1 MHIAVCMRMRNIW
14 FIVLTV
20 VLGISP
26 AKAGSNPDSLFQQ
39 AQNDFL
45 LSNYSAAMASFTALA
60 TYAEENRNDTFYMA
74 ALTGIGDCHYYL
86 RDKQTALRFYHAGRS
101 YAKMTHDAAREA
113 VFDYKIGLMF
123 IELNIVDSAE
133 YYASKAIQYFRK
145 EHDLIQLSRTLSALA
160 DIHLNTT
167 KNAYKARLLIEE
179 ALSTAQKTGNEEMIG
194 FAFMK
199 HSYLSYNQGNYK
211 QALAYAQEAESHYRK
226 TGKLEDVM
234 YALQLKSHCMIK
246 LGDTTA
252 TDIINQWFQFKDSIF
267 QKDKAAN
274 IARLQAVYET
284 ERTTK
289 ENKILQQ
296 QAQISKLKLQARNKT
311 IVVLVSFMIAAGLFT
326 LWRSYA
332 NRLKKKQQELT
343 IIEQLQKDKERIAR
357 DLHDHVGG
365 QLSFLVHSIDG
376 ITRQPEEKREELK
389 ASILK
394 SLRSVI
400 TALRETIWA
409 ISDKHIVVTDFMDK
423 LKVFTANM
431 LQYSNIKYHFSENI
445 KDDRELSPLL
455 GLNLY
460 RICQEIIQNTF
471 KHAKASNLYIHCDA
485 DKQKIRLQLKD
496 DGTGF
501 DPETKKE
508 DSRGIENIQARAAE
522 FNIQVHL
529 NTAPNLGT
537 SYILI
542 V

>member
-1 MHIAVCMRMRNIW
+1 MGKRTTG
-14 FIVLTV
+14 LV
-20 VLGISP
+20 VLLLACWAAP
-26 AKAGSNPDSLFQQ
+26 VLAGNNPDSLLQQ
-39 AQNDFL
+39 ARKDFL

-101 YAKMTHDAAREA
+101 YAKMMHDAARVA
-113 VFDYKIGLMF
+113 VFDYKIGVMF

-167 KNAYKARLLIEE
+167 KDANKAKLLIEE

-199 HSYLSYNQGNYK
+199 HSYLSYNQRNYK
-211 QALAYAQEAESHYRK
+211 RALAYAQEAESHYRK

-234 YALQLKSHCMIK
+234 YAMQLKGHCMIK

-252 TDIINQWFQFKDSIF
+252 TDIIDQWFQFKDSIF

-296 QAQISKLKLQARNKT
+296 EAQISRLKLQARNKT
-311 IVVLVSFMIAAGLFT
+311 IVVLVSFMIVAGLFT

-365 QLSFLVHSIDG
+365 QLSFMVHAIEGLTSY
-376 ITRQPEEKREELK
+376 PEEEREALK
-389 ASILK
+389 AAIMQ

-400 TALRETIWA
+400 AGLRETIWA
-409 ISDKHIVVTDFMDK
+409 INDRQIVVTDFMDK
-423 LKVFTANM
+423 LKVFATNM
-431 LQYSNIKYHFSENI
+431 LQFSSIKYHFSENI
-445 KDDRELSPLL
+445 EVDRVLSPLL
-455 GLNLY
+455 ALNLY

-471 KHAKASNLYIHCDA
+471 KHSQATNFYIHCYSGNHYL
-485 DKQKIRLQLKD
+485 RLELKD
-496 DGTGF
+496 DGIGF
-501 DPETKKE
+501 DAGIQHE
-508 DSRGIENIQARAAE
+508 DKRGIENIKARAAE
-522 FNIQVHL
+522 FNIQLHL
-529 NTAPNLGT
+529 DTQSERGT
-537 SYILI
+537 TYTLI